1 MADVTAYQKML
12 SEFMKWQKSNEKEY
26 VDLWELINTKKATYK
41 DAQRYSKVVA
51 DKWSQ
56 LLQKYLGVDAD
67 IKGLTPKEIEK
78 CIENVLRRC
87 YANSSYYSSKVQE
100 VINDSVNINVKA
112 VEGTIDKSRI
122 DNLIEKLRNG
132 EDIAND
138 VLITTENMWLIEE
151 GVVENISMS
160 AVTDTIEANAKLHT
174 DAGLTS
180 YIERKQGSGGCCDW
194 CSSVAGRFVYGEQP
208 RDFFKIHKHCNC
220 VINYMPSRQR
230 WQKITYSTDA
240 QGNRRKNTQ
249 DM

>member
-1 MADVTAYQKML
+1 MDDKTVYQKML
-12 SEFMKWQKSNEKEY
+12 SEFMKWQKSNDEEY
-26 VDLWELINTKKATYK
+26 ADLWELINTKKATYK

-56 LLQKYLGVDAD
+56 LLMKYFGVDAD
-67 IKGLTPKEIEK
+67 VKGLAPKDIEE
-78 CIENVLRRC
+78 CIENALKRC

-112 VEGTIDKSRI
+112 VEGKIDKSRI

-138 VLITTENMWLIEE
+138 VLITAENLWLIEE

-160 AVTDTIEANAKLHT
+160 AVTDTLEANAKLHT

-194 CSSVAGRFVYGEQP
+194 CSSVSGRFVYGEQP